1 MVEVVHNYELL
12 QQTLRK
18 QVSNLA
24 AANSS
29 LITERNDLK
38 EQVDAFLIENE
49 VYMSEIQQ
57 HKSKNEELMKKNNH
71 LRAEIERLSKGDK
84 EMIENAIE
92 QFEETERK
100 QEDPTWMEA
109 FFIE

>member
-1 MVEVVHNYELL
+1 
-12 QQTLRK
+12 
-18 QVSNLA
+18 
-24 AANSS
+24 
-29 LITERNDLK
+29 
-38 EQVDAFLIENE
+38 
-49 VYMSEIQQ
+49 
-57 HKSKNEELMKKNNH
+57 MKKNNH

-109 FFIE
+109 FFIEEKIYQSEIQRLKGEIQEYRATIEQFWAEQIVFKAQLQRLTQEKE